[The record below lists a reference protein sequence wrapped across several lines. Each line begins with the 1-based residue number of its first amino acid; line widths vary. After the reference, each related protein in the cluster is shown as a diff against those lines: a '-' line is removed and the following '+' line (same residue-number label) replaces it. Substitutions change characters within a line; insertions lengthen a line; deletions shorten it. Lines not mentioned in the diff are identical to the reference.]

1 MRRLG
6 AAAVVAAAGT
16 VGMLVLP
23 AVAQAQTPPFFPL
36 PSLQIGVGAATNPGQ
51 VAVTLQMLLL
61 LTVLSLAPSI
71 IILLTSFTRII
82 IVFSFLR
89 SALGSQT
96 SPPNQVLIGFALI
109 LTFFI
114 MAPVFNQ
121 INNQALQPYLQG
133 TISQTQAVDKGME
146 PLRSFMLRQTGKKDI
161 ALFLRLAKQPPP
173 RTPSGLQTYVLL
185 PAFVTSELQTAFEMG
200 FLIFIPFL
208 ILDMVVA
215 STLMS
220 MGMMMLP
227 PTMISLPFKILLFV
241 LADGWALVVQSLV
254 TSFH

>member
-1 MRRLG
+1 MKLLG
-6 AAAVVAAAGT
+6 AAATAA
-16 VGMLVLP
+16 VGVLALP
-23 AVAQAQTPPFFPL
+23 AVARAQTPPFFPL
-36 PSLQIGVGAATNPGQ
+36 PSLKIGVGAATNPGQ
-51 VAVTLQMLLL
+51 VAVTLQILLL
-61 LTVLSLAPSI
+61 LTVLSLAPSF

-121 INNQALQPYLQG
+121 INRQALQPYLKG
-133 TISQTQAVDKGME
+133 TISQTQAAGNALQ
-146 PLRSFMLRQTGKKDI
+146 PLRTFMLRQTGQKDI
-161 ALFLRLAKQPPP
+161 ALFLRLAKRPPP
-173 RTPSGLQTYVLL
+173 RTPADLPTYVLL

-220 MGMMMLP
+220 MGMLMLP